1 MTTRPTRPAVLLLA
15 ALAAAHCSDSA
26 PATGQAPAAA
36 AVTAFEGARLI
47 RGDGTAAVEDAVVLV
62 RDGVITASGPR
73 AEVAVPAGAAR
84 VDLRG
89 RTVMPLLVNVHGHI
103 GYMKGATT
111 ERGHYSR
118 DNVLDHLRRFTYYG
132 IGAFQELGTDRD
144 DVEIRIRDEQRA
156 GTVADPALAWFFT
169 AGHGIVAPT
178 PGAANGGPFF
188 ATDVIHEAATPEQAR
203 AAVQALAAK
212 KVDIVKL
219 WVDDRNGTKVKLAPP
234 VYKAA
239 IEEAHARG
247 LRAVA
252 HVYYLDDAKDL
263 VRSGVDG
270 LAHMVRADPGVDDE
284 LVGLLKAGNVF
295 ACSTMSIQKPLV
307 DGPGW
312 LDDPALAETVRP
324 EVIAEWKAAVAKATP
339 EAVARAKETYA
350 RLERSMKRLH
360 DGGARVVLC
369 GDTGL
374 NSQVPGFTEHRE
386 LEAIARAGVPPLE
399 AIRAA
404 TATGAE
410 VLGLTDRG
418 TLTAGKR
425 ADFLV
430 LTANPLDDIAN
441 SRRIAAVYK
450 AGAAID
456 RDGLRRAFLAPLTP

>member
-1 MTTRPTRPAVLLLA
+1 MPVRSTRLAA
-15 ALAAAHCSDSA
+15 ALAAATLVAAGCA
-26 PATGQAPAAA
+26 PPAATPA
-36 AVTAFEGARLI
+36 RPDVTAFDGARLI
-47 RGDGTAAVEDAVVLV
+47 RGDGSAAVEDAVVLV
-62 RDGVITASGPR
+62 EDGVITASGPR
-73 AEVAVPAGAAR
+73 AEVEVPAGAAR

-89 RTVMPLLVNVHGHI
+89 RTLMPLLVNVHGHI

-111 ERGHYSR
+111 DRGHYSR

-144 DVEIRIRDEQRA
+144 GVEIRIRDEQRA
-156 GTVADPALAWFFT
+156 GTLADPSLAWFFT

-178 PGAANGGPFF
+178 PGSTNGGPFF
-188 ATDVIHEAATPEQAR
+188 ATDVVHEAATPEAAR
-203 AAVQALAAK
+203 AAVQSLAAM

-219 WVDDRNGTKVKLAPP
+219 WVDDRNGTKTKLAPP

-263 VRSGVDG
+263 VRSGADG

-284 LVGLLKAGNVF
+284 LVALLKGRDVF

-324 EVIAEWKAAVAKATP
+324 EVIAEWKAGIARATP
-339 EAVARAKETYA
+339 EAVTRAKETYA

-360 DGGARVVLC
+360 DGGARIVLC

-386 LEAIARAGVPPLE
+386 LEAIARAGVPPLD

-404 TATGAE
+404 TATGAA
-410 VLGLTDRG
+410 VLGMDDRG

-450 AGAAID
+450 AGVAID
-456 RDGLRRAFLAPLTP
+456 RDALKAVFLAP

>member
-1 MTTRPTRPAVLLLA
+1 MLLVA
-15 ALAAAHCSDSA
+15 ALTAAACAA
-26 PATGQAPAAA
+26 PPEPPAADR
-36 AVTAFEGARLI
+36 VTAFAGARLI
-47 RGDGTAAVEDAVVLV
+47 RGDGSPAIDDAVLVV
-62 RDGVITASGPR
+62 RDGVISAAGPR
-73 AEVAVPAGAAR
+73 GEIEVPADATR
-84 VDLRG
+84 VDLSG
-89 RTVMPLLVNVHGHI
+89 RTVMPLIVNVHGHI
-103 GYMKGATT
+103 GYMRGATT

-144 DVEIRIRDEQRA
+144 DVEVTIRDEQRA
-156 GTVADPALAWFFT
+156 GTLADPALAWFFT
-169 AGHGIVAPT
+169 AGNGIVAPT

-212 KVDIVKL
+212 KVDVVKL
-219 WVDDRNGTKVKLAPP
+219 WVDDRNGTKVKLAPD

-239 IEEAHARG
+239 IDEAHAHG

-270 LAHMVRADPGVDDE
+270 LAHMVRAEPGVDDE
-284 LVGLLKAGNVF
+284 LVAMLTARNVF

-324 EVIAEWKAAVAKATP
+324 EVIAEWKAGIARAAP
-339 EAVARAKETYA
+339 DAVARAKETYG
-350 RLERSMKRLH
+350 RLEASMRRLH
-360 DGGARVVLC
+360 AGRARIVLC

-404 TATGAE
+404 TATGAG
-410 VLGLTDRG
+410 VLGLADRG
-418 TLTAGKR
+418 TLEAGKR

-430 LTANPLDDIAN
+430 LTANPIDDIAN
-441 SRRIAAVYK
+441 TRRIAAVYK
-450 AGAAID
+450 AGVAID
-456 RDGLRRAFLAPLTP
+456 RDALRAEFLKP

>member
-1 MTTRPTRPAVLLLA
+1 MTRRSLCGIVMGV
-15 ALAAAHCSDSA
+15 ALAGGCTA
-26 PATGQAPAAA
+26 PAPPPPAEAGL
-36 AVTAFEGARLI
+36 TAFEGARLI
-47 RGDGTAAVEDAVVLV
+47 RGDGSAAIDDAVLLV
-62 RDGVITASGPR
+62 RDGVLAASGPR
-73 AEVAVPAGAAR
+73 RDVTVPAGATR
-84 VDLRG
+84 VDLAG

-132 IGAFQELGTDRD
+132 IGVFQELGTDRD

-156 GTVADPALAWFFT
+156 GTLADPALAWLFT
-169 AGHGIVAPT
+169 AGNGIVAPT
-178 PGAANGGPFF
+178 PGSTNGGPAFG
-188 ATDVIHEAATPEQAR
+188 TDVVHEAATPEQAR

-212 KVDIVKL
+212 KADIVKL

-252 HVYYLDDAKDL
+252 HVFYLDDAKDL

-270 LAHMVRADPGVDDE
+270 LAHMVRAEPGVDDE
-284 LVGLLKAGNVF
+284 LVALMKARDVF

-307 DGPGW
+307 DGPAW

-324 EVIAEWKAAVAKATP
+324 EVIAEWKAGIAKAAP
-339 EAVARAKETYA
+339 EAVTRAKETYA

-360 DGGARVVLC
+360 DGGAKVVLC

-404 TATGAE
+404 TATGAG
-410 VLGLTDRG
+410 VLRLDDRG
-418 TLTAGKR
+418 TLANGKR

-450 AGAAID
+450 AGVAID
-456 RDGLRRAFLAPLTP
+456 RDALAAEFLKP

>member
-1 MTTRPTRPAVLLLA
+1 MTRRSLCGIVMGV
-15 ALAAAHCSDSA
+15 ALAGGCTA
-26 PATGQAPAAA
+26 PAPPSAAQAGL
-36 AVTAFEGARLI
+36 TAFEGARLI
-47 RGDGTAAVEDAVVLV
+47 RGDGSAAIDDAVLLV
-62 RDGVITASGPR
+62 RDGVVTASGSR
-73 AEVAVPAGAAR
+73 RDVTVPAGAAR
-84 VDLRG
+84 VDLTG

-103 GYMKGATT
+103 GYMRGATT

-156 GTVADPALAWFFT
+156 GTLNDPALAWLFT
-169 AGHGIVAPT
+169 AGNGIVAPT
-178 PGAANGGPFF
+178 PGSTNGGPAFG
-188 ATDVIHEAATPEQAR
+188 TDVVHEAATPEQAR

-212 KVDIVKL
+212 KADIVKL

-234 VYKAA
+234 VYEAA

-252 HVYYLDDAKDL
+252 HVFYLDDAKNL

-270 LAHMVRADPGVDDE
+270 LAHMVRAEPGVDDE
-284 LVGLLKAGNVF
+284 LVALMKARDVF

-307 DGPGW
+307 DGPAW

-324 EVIAEWKAAVAKATP
+324 EVIAEWKAGIAKAAP
-339 EAVARAKETYA
+339 EAVTRAKETYA

-360 DGGARVVLC
+360 DGGAKVVLC

-404 TATGAE
+404 TATGAS
-410 VLGLTDRG
+410 VLRLDDRG
-418 TLTAGKR
+418 TLANGKR

-450 AGAAID
+450 AGVAID
-456 RDGLRRAFLAPLTP
+456 REALRAGFLAP

>member
-1 MTTRPTRPAVLLLA
+1 MTTRPLRSTTLVVA
-15 ALAAAHCSDSA
+15 ALAVAGCTA
-26 PATGQAPAAA
+26 PAPPAATPGL
-36 AVTAFEGARLI
+36 TAFEGARLI
-47 RGDGTAAVEDAVVLV
+47 RGDGTAAVEDAVLLV
-62 RDGVITASGPR
+62 RDGVIAAAGPR
-73 AEVAVPAGAAR
+73 AEVQVPGDATR
-84 VDLRG
+84 VNLTG
-89 RTVMPLLVNVHGHI
+89 RTVMPPIINVHGHI

-144 DVEIRIRDEQRA
+144 DVEIRIRDEQRD
-156 GTVADPALAWFFT
+156 GTLADPALTWFFT
-169 AGHGIVAPT
+169 AGNGIVAPT
-178 PGAANGGPFF
+178 PGAPNGGPAF

-219 WVDDRNGTKVKLAPP
+219 WVDDRNGTKVKLAPA

-270 LAHMVRADPGVDDE
+270 LAHMVRAEPGIDDE
-284 LVGLLKAGNVF
+284 LVALLKARHVF

-324 EVIAEWKAAVAKATP
+324 EVIAEWKAGIAKATP
-339 EAVARAKETYA
+339 EAVTRAKATYA
-350 RLERSMKRLH
+350 RLEASMKRLH
-360 DGGARVVLC
+360 DGGARIVLC

-386 LEAIARAGVPPLE
+386 LEAIARAGVPPLA

-404 TATGAE
+404 TESGAG

-450 AGAAID
+450 AGVAID
-456 RDGLRRAFLAPLTP
+456 RDVLKAVFLAP

>member
-1 MTTRPTRPAVLLLA
+1 MTRRSLYGIVMGA
-15 ALAAAHCSDSA
+15 ALAGGCAA
-26 PATGQAPAAA
+26 PAPPPAAQA
-36 AVTAFEGARLI
+36 GVTAFEGARLI
-47 RGDGTAAVEDAVVLV
+47 RGDGSAAIDDAVLLV
-62 RDGVITASGPR
+62 RDGVVSASGPR
-73 AEVAVPAGAAR
+73 RDVTVPAGAAR

-89 RTVMPLLVNVHGHI
+89 RTVMPLIVNVHGHI

-118 DNVLDHLRRFTYYG
+118 DNVIDHLRRFTYYG

-156 GTVADPALAWFFT
+156 GTLADPALAWLFT
-169 AGHGIVAPT
+169 AGNGLVAPT
-178 PGAANGGPFF
+178 PGSTNGGPAFG
-188 ATDVIHEAATPEQAR
+188 TDVVHEAATPEQAR

-212 KVDIVKL
+212 RVDIVKL

-239 IEEAHARG
+239 IEEAHTRG

-252 HVYYLDDAKDL
+252 HVFYLDDAKDL

-270 LAHMVRADPGVDDE
+270 LAHMVRAEPGVDDE
-284 LVGLLKAGNVF
+284 LVALMKARDVF

-307 DGPGW
+307 DGPAW

-324 EVIAEWKAAVAKATP
+324 EVIAEWKAGIAKAAP

-360 DGGARVVLC
+360 DGGAKVVLC

-404 TATGAE
+404 TATGAS
-410 VLGLTDRG
+410 VLRLDDRG
-418 TLTAGKR
+418 TLVNGKR

-430 LTANPLDDIAN
+430 LTANLLDDIAN

-450 AGAAID
+450 AGVAVD
-456 RDGLRRAFLAPLTP
+456 REALKAGFLAP